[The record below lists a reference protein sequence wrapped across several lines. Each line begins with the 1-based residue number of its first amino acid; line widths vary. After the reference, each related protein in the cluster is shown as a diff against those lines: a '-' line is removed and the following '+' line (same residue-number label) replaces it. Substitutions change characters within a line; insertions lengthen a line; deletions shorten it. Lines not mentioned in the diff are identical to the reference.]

1 MRIYKYGADGKPIYI
16 IGNNIIL
23 KKQIGIESDNGI
35 IFLSSTKDNYNKIYK
50 LNIIYIILKSLYK

>member
-50 LNIIYIILKSLYK
+50 LNIIFIILKSLYK